1 MFNADNGAE
10 TVHVDWMR
18 QDHKHDASGGWRGM
32 KRDGWEGGHRVPFI
46 VRWPGKIPAKQVT
59 EQMTNTTDIFAT
71 LASVVGVSLPD
82 DAATDSFDMLPVMMG
97 KQEESKSVRPH
108 LLTQSFRGQF
118 QIRQGSWKYLDH
130 QGSGG
135 NKYDTEK
142 MKKYAIAEKAPDAP
156 GQLYDLANDPGE
168 TNNLYFTEEAKRKEL
183 QALLA
188 KLKSSGR
195 SAPKNRTP
203 FR

>member
-1 MFNADNGAE
+1 
-10 TVHVDWMR
+10 
-18 QDHKHDASGGWRGM
+18 
-32 KRDGWEGGHRVPFI
+32 
-46 VRWPGKIPAKQVT
+46 
-59 EQMTNTTDIFAT
+59 
-71 LASVVGVSLPD
+71 
-82 DAATDSFDMLPVMMG
+82 
-97 KQEESKSVRPH
+97 
-108 LLTQSFRGQF
+108 
-118 QIRQGSWKYLDH
+118 
-130 QGSGG
+130 
-135 NKYDTEK
+135 
-142 MKKYAIAEKAPDAP
+142 MKKYAIAEKAPGAP